1 MRVILDAN
9 IFISAAI
16 SSGPPLRALSTC
28 IERADIDLVVC
39 PTLWREVGHS
49 LLTKPR
55 LLMRIPPEETCESMR
70 RIRHLFCFV
79 PDPVVV
85 EEFTKDRK
93 DDYLIAL
100 AREQGVP
107 IIGAGTTICLIG
119 PSRDHQSCAPLRSS
133 RPLIQTLQLG
143 RTGPSELLH
152 RVHCPPLIASTQA
165 PSRRGALPSAL
176 GRMAGGVLPLH
187 DVETFG

>member
-16 SSGPPLRALSTC
+16 ASGPPLRALSTC
-28 IERADIDLVVC
+28 IERADIDLIVC

-55 LLMRIPPEETCESMR
+55 LLMRVPPEETREFMR
-70 RIRHLFCFV
+70 RIRPLVCFV

-85 EEFTKDRK
+85 EEFTKDHK
-93 DDYLIAL
+93 DNYLIAL

-107 IIGAGTTICLIG
+107 IIVSGDRQCQHSY
-119 PSRDHQSCAPLRSS
+119 PE
-133 RPLIQTLQLG
+133 
-143 RTGPSELLH
+143 TGPRQVPRIGATQHSAVLGHRTRQVPWLVTVQQRVKRAAFGFRRFAHYRIRALLY
-152 RVHCPPLIASTQA
+152 
-165 PSRRGALPSAL
+165 
-176 GRMAGGVLPLH
+176 AGKPNWTLLAGLTPR
-187 DVETFG
+187 